1 MVSGGE
7 TIELLVNAT
16 NYGSED
22 AYGITG
28 TIISENDGVIIETSQ
43 VNFGDIANGMT
54 VAAEQPF
61 VFSIVNGLEEGHDL
75 KLMINFTDN
84 NDHSFNGWLDLNVS
98 GNLLIASEIDVLA
111 SNQNLL
117 TPGQSS
123 FVKISLENMGS
134 ANSNSIIGTIT
145 CASPFID
152 IIDNVGTWTSINSGG
167 SELNGDDYFEISAL
181 DVTIPGTMAHLIL
194 NVESST
200 GYQSSSI
207 IPIQIGEA
215 GVNDPL
221 GPDSYGY
228 YIYDNEDLNYILSPT
243 YNWVEIDARE
253 GGPGSHLSSLSDT
266 GNNQDDVE
274 TINLPFTF
282 RFYGVEYDQISISS
296 NGWIAMGETELESFR
311 NYELPG
317 VGGPSKMIAVFW
329 DDLKTSNGGRVY
341 TWYDQDQKS
350 FMLNGLGFEPIKIIR
365 WKHFKPFYS
374 IQTIM

>member
-1 MVSGGE
+1 MGDEIFESGYTNSEGYVRLPITSSEEGEVLVTVTKRNHYPYQSSFQLYDPGVSINLSESAFTVDDDTDGQSNGDNNSLVSGGE

-61 VFSIVNGLEEGHDL
+61 VFSVVNGLEEGHDL

-145 CASPFID
+145 C
-152 IIDNVGTWTSINSGG
+152 
-167 SELNGDDYFEISAL
+167 IS
-181 DVTIPGTMAHLIL
+181 
-194 NVESST
+194 
-200 GYQSSSI
+200 
-207 IPIQIGEA
+207 
-215 GVNDPL
+215 
-221 GPDSYGY
+221 
-228 YIYDNEDLNYILSPT
+228 
-243 YNWVEIDARE
+243 
-253 GGPGSHLSSLSDT
+253 
-266 GNNQDDVE
+266 
-274 TINLPFTF
+274 
-282 RFYGVEYDQISISS
+282 FYRY
-296 NGWIAMGETELESFR
+296 
-311 NYELPG
+311 
-317 VGGPSKMIAVFW
+317 
-329 DDLKTSNGGRVY
+329 
-341 TWYDQDQKS
+341 
-350 FMLNGLGFEPIKIIR
+350 
-365 WKHFKPFYS
+365 H
-374 IQTIM
+374 